1 MKSLTSK
8 QAAFVAAARKYMA
21 VGPNETLTLSRE
33 TILTI
38 ASSAGLNEPQWLTN
52 HATYRVARGAYSI
65 PSLTGKVAKP
75 ATKPAK
81 APVPSTPPAAP
92 VPAPVAVATA
102 PAVAVKGPEALVEAS
117 MAFME
122 GNSLVPEKLETYVPF
137 GCHSDIKKIV
147 ESGKWV
153 PVYVTGLS
161 GNGKTT
167 TFEQVCA
174 ELGREFIRVNITPA
188 TDEDTLIGGF
198 RFINGEMVWVD
209 GPVILAMKRGAV
221 LLLDEVDLGTVKI
234 MCLQS
239 VLEGKGKFIPQ
250 INQWVYPKPGFMVGL
265 TGNTKGRGD
274 ETGRFIGANIMN
286 EAFLDRVS
294 MTFEQEYPKPEVE
307 EKILKNNLKKN
318 GSTDMAFAGLLVRW
332 ADQNRRAFAEGAI
345 EEVLTTRRLI
355 HAVTI
360 YSVFGD
366 RMKAVEGVLTRFD
379 VGTRQAMIDLYRKLD
394 VASDGGENKEPL
406 GEAPKN
412 ATAPSTGKPAASN
425 APPF

>member
-1 MKSLTSK
+1 MKNLTSK
-8 QAAFVAAARKYMA
+8 QAAFVAAARKYMT
-21 VGPNETLTLSRE
+21 VGPSEPLTLSRE
-33 TILTI
+33 TIITI
-38 ASSAGLNEPQWLTN
+38 AKNAGMSEPQWLTMKP
-52 HATYRVARGAYSI
+52 TYRVARGAYTI
-65 PSLTGKVAKP
+65 PSLDGKAS
-75 ATKPAK
+75 KPAK
-81 APVPSTPPAAP
+81 AATMPSKASPAPAPAPAAP
-92 VPAPVAVATA
+92 T
-102 PAVAVKGPEALVEAS
+102 PAVAAKSPQAVMEAS

-122 GNSLVPEKLETYVPF
+122 GNSMIPEKLQTYVPF
-137 GCHSDIKKIV
+137 GCHTDIKKIV
-147 ESGKWV
+147 ESGKWA

-198 RFINGEMVWVD
+198 RFINNEMVWVD

-221 LLLDEVDLGTVKI
+221 LLLDEVDLGTTKI

-250 INQWVYPKPGFMVGL
+250 INQWVYPKPGFIVGL

-274 ETGRFIGANIMN
+274 ETGRFIGANVMN
-286 EAFLDRVS
+286 EAFLDRVA

-307 EKILKNNLKKN
+307 EKILTNHLKKN
-318 GSTDMAFAGLLVRW
+318 GSTDLAFANLLVRW

-360 YSVFGD
+360 YSVFND
-366 RMKAVEGVLTRFD
+366 RMKAVDLVLTRFD
-379 VGTRQAMIDLYRKLD
+379 PSTRQAMIDLYRKLD
-394 VASDGGENKEPL
+394 ASSDGGENKEPL
-406 GEAPKN
+406 GEAPK
-412 ATAPSTGKPAASN
+412 APTTTTAASSN
-425 APPF
+425 AVPF